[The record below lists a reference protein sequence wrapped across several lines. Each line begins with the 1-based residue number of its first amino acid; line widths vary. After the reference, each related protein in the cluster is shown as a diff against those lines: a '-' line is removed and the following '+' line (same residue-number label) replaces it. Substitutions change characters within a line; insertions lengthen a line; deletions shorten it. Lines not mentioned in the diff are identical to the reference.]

1 MISEGT
7 WSGAKFNGHSR
18 TDWYIIGF
26 WIADDRA
33 TFDFIGCKGR
43 TRLPVDLPVKGYIG

>member
-26 WIADDRA
+26 S
-33 TFDFIGCKGR
+33 IGPLSILLDEKEALDY
-43 TRLPVDLPVKGYIG
+43 RLIYRLQDM